1 MKINFKSGMNTLKN
15 KASKNK
21 PTIFTVVGIV
31 GIGVTVYTA
40 VKATPKALE
49 IKAEK
54 EAEKYNEIAKDHT
67 PTPEEC
73 KLTVVEQ
80 VKATWRLYLPSVISG
95 IASITCFIGANS
107 ISSKR
112 IATMTTAYQLSETAY
127 NRYKEEVVKT
137 IGEEKAK
144 TIQSNVNQQVLNE
157 HPLSTYEVISTGDGD
172 ILIYDPF
179 SDRYFKSDPEKIR
192 TSINQLNYS
201 KMNAM
206 DTVIEANDV
215 YEALNLNTNYFGA
228 KMGWYLEDGLLEVDL
243 NDAKVAD
250 DGKTPCLILDLGR
263 DPEPLLLKY

>member
-1 MKINFKSGMNTLKN
+1 MKINFKNGMNTLKT
-15 KASKNK
+15 KVSKNK

-80 VKATWRLYLPSVISG
+80 VKATWRLYLPSVVGG

-157 HPLSTYEVISTGDGD
+157 NPASSKEIIFTSSGDTLIYEPLSG
-172 ILIYDPF
+172 
-179 SDRYFKSDPEKIR
+179 RYFKSDPDKIKNAV
-192 TSINQLNYS
+192 NQLNH
-201 KMNAM
+201 NRLNDRDATIEVNDFFEAVQLGTTDLGAM
-206 DTVIEANDV
+206 
-215 YEALNLNTNYFGA
+215 
-228 KMGWYLEDGLLEVDL
+228 MGWYLEDGLLDVDF
-243 NDAKVAD
+243 DAKVAD
-250 DGKTPCLILDLGR
+250 DGKTPCLVVEYCK
-263 DPEPLLLKY
+263 DPEPLLFKR